1 MATPGTDKNGEANEE
16 GPRKFTFPSHQSH
29 MLTLA
34 KMCQDNSDYTDC
46 VIQCGDF
53 SSDDTE
59 EEHERNRLRAHRLV
73 LGSASAFLKN
83 VFRDIPQSLPEA
95 TILVPGVKRNVCQA
109 LLDFLYTGEM
119 KVYREDTSDLQLL
132 IETLQ
137 IDPELISV
145 DVIKG
150 NKQAVTSNRNDQ
162 GSPPKNKED

>member
-1 MATPGTDKNGEANEE
+1 
-16 GPRKFTFPSHQSH
+16 

-59 EEHERNRLRAHRLV
+59 EDHERNRYETQLYLHQNICRNKTVIYDEFVMSHLYCFRLRAHRLV

-109 LLDFLYTGEM
+109 LVRYHSFEYN
-119 KVYREDTSDLQLL
+119 YF
-132 IETLQ
+132 
-137 IDPELISV
+137 
-145 DVIKG
+145 
-150 NKQAVTSNRNDQ
+150 
-162 GSPPKNKED
+162 